1 MEQEA
6 LAVVFGVD
14 QLLTD
19 FTPRWNIAPSQEVPV
34 VASPRGTRSL
44 SALRWGL
51 VPSWADDPKVGYRMI
66 NARSET
72 AATKPAFRTAWK
84 HRRRC
89 LIPATGFYEWQK
101 SGQPKGPKTPFW
113 IHMADGR
120 PFAFAGLWE
129 TWKGKDGETS
139 PLHSFT
145 ILTTSPNPYLAK
157 IHDRMPVILG
167 EEREWDRW
175 LDPEVESDAVTDL
188 LRPYPPE
195 EMHAYPVS
203 TYVNKPGNEGPECV
217 EEVGEGG

>member
-6 LAVVFGVD
+6 LSVIFGVEQFLSD
-14 QLLTD
+14 Y
-19 FTPRWNIAPSQEVPV
+19 TPRWNIAPSLEVPV
-34 VASPRGTRSL
+34 IAAPKGRRSL
-44 SALRWGL
+44 DALRWGL
-51 VPSWADDPKVGYRMI
+51 VPFWADDPKIGYGMI

-72 AATKPAFRTAWK
+72 VASKPAFRAAWK

-89 LIPATGFYEWQK
+89 IVPATGFYEWQK
-101 SGQPKGPKTPFW
+101 GPEPKAPKTPHW
-113 IHMADGR
+113 IHMADER

-129 TWKGKDGETS
+129 TWKGKGEDAP

-145 ILTTSPNPYLAK
+145 ILTTSPNPYVRH

-167 EEREWDRW
+167 EETEWARW
-175 LDPEVESDAVTDL
+175 LDPELPSDAVADL
-188 LRPYPPE
+188 LRSYPGE

-217 EEVGEGG
+217 EAVGEGL